1 MMTPFHEYDLTEE
14 QQKEQQDWVDKE
26 LIKRRKVIPT
36 YNEIA
41 GLKDIWITL
50 QQNKGNYFP
59 KTKEYIKYFEK
70 LHFCKY

>member
-1 MMTPFHEYDLTEE
+1 MTSFLENDLTEE
-14 QQKEQQDWVDKE
+14 QEKEQQDWVEKE
-26 LIKRRKVIPT
+26 LIKRRKDIPT
-36 YNEIA
+36 YNEIV

-59 KTKEYIKYFEK
+59 KTNKYIKYFEK